1 VRSRGADVDPA
12 GRARE
17 VERGARDVLEP
28 AHFDYLA
35 GGAGDERTLTAN
47 EEAFARRR
55 LVPRV
60 LRGPG
65 PVDLSTDLPGVRLA
79 APVVVAPTAF
89 HRLAHRDGEAAT
101 AAGVAAA
108 GGLLTVSTMAT
119 TAVEDIA
126 AAGAA
131 LWFQLYVQPDRSF
144 TAALVARAE
153 AAGCRAVVLTV
164 DSPVR
169 GRHARD
175 ERHGFTELP
184 AGMVCENLRAADGR
198 VRDLVVDPDL
208 GWDAVA
214 WLRGTTSLPVLVKGV
229 LHPADA
235 RLAVEHGVDG
245 IVVSNHGGRQL
256 DGAVSTLDALP
267 AVADAVAGRV
277 PVLLDG
283 GVRSGVDALVALALG
298 ADAVMLGRPVLW
310 GLALGGA
317 DGVQAVLED
326 LTDELAH
333 AMALVGAHRP
343 ADLTPD
349 LVTVP

>member
-1 VRSRGADVDPA
+1 MGPSV
-12 GRARE
+12 RARE
-17 VERGARDVLEP
+17 AERGARAVLDP
-28 AHFDYLA
+28 VHFDYLA
-35 GGAGDERTLTAN
+35 GGAGDERTLTGN
-47 EEAFARRR
+47 EDAFARRR

-65 PVDLSTDLPGVRLA
+65 PVDLTTDLPGVRLA

-89 HRLAHRDGEAAT
+89 HRLAHRDGEVAT
-101 AAGVAAA
+101 ATGVRAA

-119 TAVEDIA
+119 TAVEEIA
-126 AAGAA
+126 ATGAA
-131 LWFQLYVQPDRSF
+131 LWFQLYLQPDRAF
-144 TAALVARAE
+144 TAAIATRAA
-153 AAGCRAVVLTV
+153 AAGCRALVLTV

-175 ERHGFTELP
+175 ARHGFTELP
-184 AGMVCENLRAADGR
+184 AGLVCENLRDGDGR

-208 GWDAVA
+208 GWDDVA
-214 WLRGTTSLPVLVKGV
+214 WLRDTTSLPLLVKGV

-256 DGAVSTLDALP
+256 DGTLSTLDALP
-267 AVADAVAGRV
+267 AVVAAVAGRV

-283 GVRSGVDALVALALG
+283 GVRSGADALVALALG
-298 ADAVMLGRPVLW
+298 ADAVMVGRPVLW
-310 GLALGGA
+310 GLARGGA
-317 DGVQAVLED
+317 DGVHEVLED
-326 LTDELAH
+326 LTDGLAH

-343 ADLTPD
+343 GDLGPD

>member
-1 VRSRGADVDPA
+1 MPGPL
-12 GRARE
+12 RE
-17 VERGARDVLEP
+17 AERGARAVLDP
-28 AHFDYLA
+28 VHFDYLA
-35 GGAGDERTLTAN
+35 GGAGEERTLTDN

-55 LVPRV
+55 VVPRV

-65 PVDLSTDLPGVRLA
+65 GTDLTTDLCGVRLA

-89 HRLAHRDGEAAT
+89 HRLAHPDGEAAT
-101 AAGVAAA
+101 ARGVRAA
-108 GGLLTVSTMAT
+108 GGLLTVSTMST
-119 TAVEDIA
+119 VAVEDVA
-126 AAGAA
+126 ATGATT
-131 LWFQLYVQPDRSF
+131 WFQLYVQPDRTF

-153 AAGCRAVVLTV
+153 AAGCRALVLTV

-175 ERHGFTELP
+175 ARHGFTDLP
-184 AGMVCENLRAADGR
+184 AGLVCENLRDADGR
-198 VRDLVVDPDL
+198 VHDLVVDPDL

-214 WLRGTTSLPVLVKGV
+214 WLRATTTLPVLVKGV

-245 IVVSNHGGRQL
+245 VVVSNHGGRQL
-256 DGAVSTLDALP
+256 DGAVSSLDALP
-267 AVADAVAGRV
+267 GVVAAVDGRV

-283 GVRSGVDALVALALG
+283 GVRRGVDVLVALATG
-298 ADAVMLGRPVLW
+298 ADAVMVGRPVLW
-310 GLALGGA
+310 GLAQGGA
-317 DGVQAVLED
+317 VGVRSVLTE
-326 LTDELAH
+326 LVDELAH

-343 ADLTPD
+343 RDLTPD

>member
-1 VRSRGADVDPA
+1 MP
-12 GRARE
+12 GRRDA
-17 VERGARDVLEP
+17 ERAARDVLDP
-28 AHFDYLA
+28 VHFDFLA
-35 GGAGDERTLTAN
+35 GGAGDERTLTDN
-47 EEAFARRR
+47 ETAFARRR
-55 LVPRV
+55 LRPRV

-65 PVDLSTDLPGVRLA
+65 ARDLSTELPGAHLA

-89 HRLAHRDGEAAT
+89 HRLAHPDGEVAT
-101 AAGVAAA
+101 ATGVAAA
-108 GGLLTVSTMAT
+108 GGLLTVSMMAT
-119 TAVEDIA
+119 AAVEDIA
-126 AAGAA
+126 GTGAA
-131 LWFQLYVQPDRSF
+131 LWFQLYLQPDHGF
-144 TAALVARAE
+144 TAAVLARAE

-169 GRHARD
+169 GRHPRD
-175 ERHGFTELP
+175 DRHGFTTLP
-184 AGMVCENLRAADGR
+184 PGMVCENMRGPDGR
-198 VRDLVVDPDL
+198 PRDLVVDPDL
-208 GWDAVA
+208 GWDAVDR
-214 WLRGTTSLPVLVKGV
+214 LRGTTTLPVLVKGV

-256 DGAVSTLDALP
+256 DGALSTVDALP
-267 AVADAVAGRV
+267 GVVEAVAGRV
-277 PVLLDG
+277 PILLDG

-298 ADAVMLGRPVLW
+298 ADAVMVGRPVMW

-317 DGVQAVLED
+317 DGVRTTLED